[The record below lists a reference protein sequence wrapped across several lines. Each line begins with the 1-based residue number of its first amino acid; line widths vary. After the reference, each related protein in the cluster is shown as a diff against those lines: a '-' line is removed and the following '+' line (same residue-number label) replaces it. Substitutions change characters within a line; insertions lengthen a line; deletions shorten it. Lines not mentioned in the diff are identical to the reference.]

1 MVYVFFSRPK
11 HDNTLSYLHHYS
23 KELIKLAK
31 DFGHTPINKEHIEA
45 NKKNAIKIITK
56 RKPKL
61 IMFNGHG
68 SPEVI
73 CGHNNEI
80 IVSLHKN
87 PELLKD
93 AITYSF
99 SCCSASDLGKKS
111 VKMGAICF
119 IGYKFDF
126 ALGKDPESEA
136 TPHRDRIAKLFME
149 PSNLLFIRLLMG
161 SSSGHS
167 IRKAKELMKE
177 NIWYL
182 RTTKDF
188 LEASHYAPFLYGNY
202 LGLVALGD
210 SEASIYD

>member
-1 MVYVFFSRPK
+1 MMYVFFSRPK
-11 HDNTLSYLHHYS
+11 HDGTLFYLYYYS
-23 KELIKLAK
+23 KELIKLSNSL
-31 DFGHTPINKEHIEA
+31 GHTTINKEHIEA
-45 NKKNAIKIITK
+45 NKKNAIKIINK

-80 IVSLHKN
+80 IVSLHEN

-99 SCCSASDLGKKS
+99 SCCSASALGKKS
-111 VKMGAICF
+111 VEMGAICF

-136 TPHRDRIAKLFME
+136 TPYRDKIAKLFME
-149 PSNLLFIRLLMG
+149 PSNLLFSQLLMG
-161 SSSGHS
+161 ASARYS
-167 IRKAKELMKE
+167 IKKAKELMKE

-210 SEASIYD
+210 GGASIHD